1 MATYKKGYKKQTS
14 DQLLLKLIFGI
25 VVSVVLIVVVALLYN
40 LVFTTR
46 SYDDFDQ
53 VTTYA
58 TVYTQQDANKVQ
70 IPDYLVYFYNE
81 TNTTCQSIKDDV
93 LKLAS
98 EAKKNGTII
107 FFVNTANTTDDDAEL
122 DDFVLGLDLSSM
134 KIPMVVVVK
143 DGTFYE
149 KFINADPVISVLTDV
164 KNSDY
169 TPFN

>member
-1 MATYKKGYKKQTS
+1 MATYRKGFKKQTS

-40 LVFTTR
+40 LVFTSR

-53 VTTYA
+53 LTTYS
-58 TVYTQQDANKVQ
+58 TVYTQKDAAAVQ

-93 LKLAS
+93 LKLAA
-98 EAKKNGTII
+98 EAKKNGTVI
-107 FFVNTANTTDDDAEL
+107 FFVNTANTTDDDTEL
-122 DDFVLGLDLSSM
+122 DSFILGLDLSSM
-134 KIPMVVVVK
+134 KIPMLVVVK
-143 DGTFYE
+143 DGTYYE
-149 KFINADPVISVLTDV
+149 KFINSDSVINAFTEV
-164 KNSDY
+164 KNLEY